1 MKLTSAQETRIQ
13 AVWPSSISPVPS
25 PMVYGFLR
33 VRGTWGGGGVGL
45 GSVSLPV
52 DEQQAMKTEGSAE
65 GTDFVHRNR
74 HVPGVRRRGIPE
86 RWDG

>member
-33 VRGTWGGGGVGL
+33 VRGTWGGGGVGF
-45 GSVSLPV
+45 GSVSLPLSRATG
-52 DEQQAMKTEGSAE
+52 DE
-65 GTDFVHRNR
+65 NR
-74 HVPGVRRRGIPE
+74 RLR
-86 RWDG
+86 